1 VGRSGRAPLYPLAF
15 PDLVTQG
22 DVFALSQASYLV
34 WRHLFDGQIALVERM
49 SDAYHLNVRGDDV
62 VVGYLLEI
70 VHRR

>member
-1 VGRSGRAPLYPLAF
+1 
-15 PDLVTQG
+15 VTQG